1 VTVRPDLVECWVFRV
16 SPEPGGALEYLL
28 IKRAEDRIFPGI
40 WQPVTGG
47 IEEGERVTAAALREV
62 EEEVRVG
69 RADIEAF
76 YDLDQIGSF
85 FAEDA
90 DVIWNSVIFAVR
102 VPSTVEPRV
111 SGEHVDLRWA
121 HRAEAERA
129 SVWPAYRASLELIE
143 MIAADPELAH
153 WFELDLDG
161 RRIAR

>member
-1 VTVRPDLVECWVFRV
+1 MTLRPDLIECWVFRV
-16 SPEPGGALEYLL
+16 SPEPGARAEYLL

-47 IEEGERVTAAALREV
+47 IDPGERVTAAALREV
-62 EEEVRVG
+62 QEEVG
-69 RADIEAF
+69 LGAADIDAF

-85 FAEDA
+85 FAEDE

-102 VPSTVEPRV
+102 VRPMAEPRV
-111 SGEHVDLRWA
+111 SIEHVDLRWA
-121 HRAEAERA
+121 GREEAERA
-129 SVWPAYRASLELIE
+129 SVWPPYRASLELIE
-143 MIAADPELAH
+143 RIVAEPDLGR